1 LNKKEN
7 NSFSS
12 VFESKKD
19 KNRFFSYS
27 DVFELKNRGLLFLK
41 SQNNEKPEELNLIQG
56 FINLTDKV
64 SNIINAMNELE
75 NFGFPNDQLSTQ
87 SFICNHGKYSELET
101 FDTKICA
108 VEEN

>member
-1 LNKKEN
+1 M
-7 NSFSS
+7 
-12 VFESKKD
+12 
-19 KNRFFSYS
+19 
-27 DVFELKNRGLLFLK
+27 
-41 SQNNEKPEELNLIQG
+41 
-56 FINLTDKV
+56 TDKV